1 MANTV
6 YHIKKDGT
14 VGVCSAKS
22 KACPM
27 GSENHFRNEAE
38 AKAKA
43 YDLMMEKFGVL
54 PSQESKGEKSTDQRI
69 LENLE
74 FLVQE
79 KMKEE
84 RLKREKEEAEAR
96 LRERERQRKRELEEE
111 RERIA
116 RLYNSLSARQEE
128 DDRRYSGCG
137 GGGNPCGGGGC

>member
-14 VGVCSAKS
+14 IGVCSAKS

-27 GSENHFRNEAE
+27 GSENHFKSEAE

-54 PSQESKGEKSTDQRI
+54 PKGEVNAEKSTDQRI

-79 KMKEE
+79 KKREE

-96 LRERERQRKRELEEE
+96 MRERERQRQRELYEE
-111 RERIA
+111 RERVA
-116 RLYNSLSARQEE
+116 RLNRSLSSRRDD
-128 DDRRYSGCG
+128 DDRGSSSCG